1 MLSFFVGNYVITKY
15 CDESKS
21 APVCKFTLYLI
32 KFG

>member
-21 APVCKFTLYLI
+21 APYVNLLYI
-32 KFG
+32 